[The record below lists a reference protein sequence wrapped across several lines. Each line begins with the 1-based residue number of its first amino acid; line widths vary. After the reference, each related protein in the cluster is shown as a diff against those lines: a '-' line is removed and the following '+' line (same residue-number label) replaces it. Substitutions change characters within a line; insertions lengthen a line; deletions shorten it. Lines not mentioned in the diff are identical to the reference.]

1 MQYFI
6 NISTSPVL
14 YSEVDSDII
23 KLAENAQWYNIRLA
37 VWQYV
42 WTRLEI
48 SGRNS
53 QEIFRMPADE
63 RKLVSSIRRIL
74 VLELSP
80 VREYNNVK
88 QIKAKSLKR
97 RTTMDIK
104 EKSTSKDKLL
114 KICVTAMFAALICVA
129 TMLIQIPSP
138 LNGYVNFGDCFIL
151 IAAWVLGP
159 VYGFAAGGIGS
170 ALADLFTGYVHYVPG
185 TFVIKGLIAVAA
197 ALICRAMLKK
207 MPKISVL
214 AYIVSALAG
223 EIIMVGGYYL
233 YAALL
238 LGKSFAG
245 AAASVPGNLVQ
256 GAFGLVCGVVIIKII
271 AKTRVLNKF
280 STYAVQ

>member
-14 YSEVDSDII
+14 YSEVDYDII
-23 KLAENAQWYNIRLA
+23 KLAENAQWYNIRVA

-80 VREYNNVK
+80 AREYNNVK

-207 MPKISVL
+207 MPKISVP

>member
-1 MQYFI
+1 M
-6 NISTSPVL
+6 T
-14 YSEVDSDII
+14 
-23 KLAENAQWYNIRLA
+23 KENKTQ
-37 VWQYV
+37 
-42 WTRLEI
+42 
-48 SGRNS
+48 S
-53 QEIFRMPADE
+53 
-63 RKLVSSIRRIL
+63 
-74 VLELSP
+74 
-80 VREYNNVK
+80 
-88 QIKAKSLKR
+88 
-97 RTTMDIK
+97 
-104 EKSTSKDKLL
+104 KLL

-151 IAAWVLGP
+151 IAAWILGP

-185 TFVIKGLIAVAA
+185 TFLIKGLIAVAA
-197 ALICRAMLKK
+197 ALICRAMLKRLK
-207 MPKISVL
+207 KAIIP

-256 GAFGLVCGVVIIKII
+256 GAFGLVCGVVIIRII
-271 AKTRVLNKF
+271 AKTKVLNKF
-280 STYAVQ
+280 ETYSVSL

>member
-1 MQYFI
+1 MAEIAQY
-6 NISTSPVL
+6 
-14 YSEVDSDII
+14 
-23 KLAENAQWYNIRLA
+23 YNIRLA
-37 VWQYV
+37 AWQYV

-80 VREYNNVK
+80 AREYNNVK

-207 MPKISVL
+207 MPKISVP

>member
-1 MQYFI
+1 
-6 NISTSPVL
+6 
-14 YSEVDSDII
+14 
-23 KLAENAQWYNIRLA
+23 
-37 VWQYV
+37 
-42 WTRLEI
+42 
-48 SGRNS
+48 
-53 QEIFRMPADE
+53 
-63 RKLVSSIRRIL
+63 
-74 VLELSP
+74 
-80 VREYNNVK
+80 
-88 QIKAKSLKR
+88 
-97 RTTMDIK
+97 MDIK

-207 MPKISVL
+207 MPKISVP

-223 EIIMVGGYYL
+223 EIIMVGGDVQKAVSLALGADLRDFTGSAEIGLDSGFYPADSSDVIL
-233 YAALL
+233 RLNEQKQDTAAGVYSELAVEFFDNSGDDEEL
-238 LGKSFAG
+238 IYSLKCG
-245 AAASVPGNLVQ
+245 AYVPGG
-256 GAFGLVCGVVIIKII
+256 GAVG
-271 AKTRVLNKF
+271 
-280 STYAVQ
+280 

>member
-1 MQYFI
+1 
-6 NISTSPVL
+6 
-14 YSEVDSDII
+14 
-23 KLAENAQWYNIRLA
+23 LAENAKYYNIRLA

-80 VREYNNVK
+80 AREYNNVK

-207 MPKISVL
+207 IPKISVP

>member
-1 MQYFI
+1 MA
-6 NISTSPVL
+6 VC
-14 YSEVDSDII
+14 VDASGNKRQ
-23 KLAENAQWYNIRLA
+23 KLPG
-37 VWQYV
+37 V
-42 WTRLEI
+42 
-48 SGRNS
+48 
-53 QEIFRMPADE
+53 FRMPADE
-63 RKLVSSIRRIL
+63 RKLVSSIRCIL

-80 VREYNNVK
+80 AREYNNVK

-207 MPKISVL
+207 MPKISVP

-223 EIIMVGGYYL
+223 EVIMVGGYYL

>member
-23 KLAENAQWYNIRLA
+23 RLAEITQYYNIRLA

-42 WTRLEI
+42 WTCLEI

-80 VREYNNVK
+80 TREYNNVK

-207 MPKISVL
+207 LSKISVP

>member
-1 MQYFI
+1 
-6 NISTSPVL
+6 
-14 YSEVDSDII
+14 
-23 KLAENAQWYNIRLA
+23 
-37 VWQYV
+37 
-42 WTRLEI
+42 
-48 SGRNS
+48 
-53 QEIFRMPADE
+53 
-63 RKLVSSIRRIL
+63 
-74 VLELSP
+74 
-80 VREYNNVK
+80 
-88 QIKAKSLKR
+88 
-97 RTTMDIK
+97 MDIK

-207 MPKISVL
+207 MPKISVP

-245 AAASVPGNLVQ
+245 AAASVPGHLVQ

>member
-14 YSEVDSDII
+14 YSEVDSGII

-80 VREYNNVK
+80 AREYNNVK

-207 MPKISVL
+207 MPKVSVP

>member
-14 YSEVDSDII
+14 YSEVDSGII

-80 VREYNNVK
+80 AREYNNVK

-207 MPKISVL
+207 LSKISVP